1 MRSPGRRRCPRSN
14 GELVFDEPWQGRALG
29 MAVLTVERTGTSWS
43 EWSDRLG
50 AAIAARGFD
59 PRSTCRDR
67 VLHGV
72 AGCARDARRGAGAGL
87 NPYAGLIRTLGRT
100 RAFGRVAAPLLHRLD
115 GPFRHHRRS
124 PDESRYGFPLCYLT
138 VRGRRSGELRTVPLL
153 HVADGERVILIGSN
167 FGRPDHP
174 AWALN
179 LEAAGASVGCDRR
192 RRARVLGACGVNLE
206 ERERYWGEALRVWP
220 GYEGYRRRV
229 TRRAQDV
236 RARPLDRCVGRSR
249 HDRRHD
255 VEVLAS
261 QEGLVVAVDVAGRD
275 DARHARVPG
284 KPGSRS

>member
-1 MRSPGRRRCPRSN
+1 MSDLPLTEIDGALAGSAPLPRSN

-43 EWSDRLG
+43 EWSGPPRRGDR
-50 AAIAARGFD
+50 
-59 PRSTCRDR
+59 RSWFRPGRTCRYR
-67 VLHGV
+67 LLHGL

-124 PDESRYGFPLCYLT
+124 PTSLGTGFPLCYLT

-167 FGRPDHP
+167 FGSPDHP

-179 LEAAGASVGCDRR
+179 LEAAGAASVAIDGVE
-192 RRARVLGACGVNLE
+192 RAYSARAASTE
-206 ERERYWGEALRVWP
+206 ERERYWEEALRVWP
-220 GYEGYRRRV
+220 GYDGYRRRV
-229 TRRAQDV
+229 TRELKMFV
-236 RARPLDRCVGRSR
+236 LDPATVTSADHVTIG
-249 HDRRHD
+249 
-255 VEVLAS
+255 ATT
-261 QEGLVVAVDVAGRD
+261 
-275 DARHARVPG
+275 
-284 KPGSRS
+284 